1 MKKLLSLLMA
11 AMMLPLA
18 SGAVDLAPNQML
30 MGHYVSDALATS
42 GWGYPNLMGV
52 ATVAT
57 DFTTDQL
64 ALYQDGDIV
73 AFRIGL
79 FEATTIS
86 RMFVIPVDPNGNVLW
101 SDITEWPCDI
111 EANAGWN
118 MIQLETPYRI
128 EVPDG
133 YRLRIGF
140 DYEQPTKSS
149 KTLSVVKEGVTCP
162 TYHYLDGT
170 WKALIFSSKGNLSMQ
185 LVVQNDHFPK
195 YPIWVRN
202 ITLNEFT
209 QTGTDIAYTFET
221 CNLGSIEVGAGN
233 CTYEVSVDGQLIE
246 TMTNPVDL
254 SNNYIMMNGVIP
266 TTGMSSGKHTL
277 TISPV
282 MANGEA
288 IENPRVFTAEFK
300 TYDQGFDR
308 QMHLVEQ
315 FTSTGCTWCPV
326 GSANLQNLIT
336 MRNDVAWVGVHVLF
350 GSPVDPFAT
359 VQNDSISAYQ
369 GIDGYPEGT
378 FDRSMGIG
386 NAGEL
391 FTVLSGT
398 EASTMSAFFDYLDAK
413 EPSWASVNV
422 NSRFDAETRD
432 AVITIDGKLASHY
445 EDFMGSDSK
454 LTVYITED
462 NLVAPQINQGNI
474 ENNYVHNGV
483 LRTALVSV
491 KGVDLNKDGDTYK
504 NEFTYTIPENWNA
517 DKLNIV
523 AFISR
528 PLRPNSIRDLYVT
541 NANKR
546 KLGEFDEPAFVI
558 GDVDGD
564 GEVTIADVARLVDYL
579 LTDGSTSGNPEA
591 ADCDSDGIVTISD
604 VALLID
610 YLLKGSW

>member
-1 MKKLLSLLMA
+1 
-11 AMMLPLA
+11 
-18 SGAVDLAPNQML
+18 
-30 MGHYVSDALATS
+30 
-42 GWGYPNLMGV
+42 
-52 ATVAT
+52 
-57 DFTTDQL
+57 
-64 ALYQDGDIV
+64 
-73 AFRIGL
+73 
-79 FEATTIS
+79 
-86 RMFVIPVDPNGNVLW
+86 
-101 SDITEWPCDI
+101 
-111 EANAGWN
+111 
-118 MIQLETPYRI
+118 
-128 EVPDG
+128 
-133 YRLRIGF
+133 
-140 DYEQPTKSS
+140 
-149 KTLSVVKEGVTCP
+149 
-162 TYHYLDGT
+162 
-170 WKALIFSSKGNLSMQ
+170 
-185 LVVQNDHFPK
+185 
-195 YPIWVRN
+195 
-202 ITLNEFT
+202 
-209 QTGTDIAYTFET
+209 
-221 CNLGSIEVGAGN
+221 
-233 CTYEVSVDGQLIE
+233 
-246 TMTNPVDL
+246 
-254 SNNYIMMNGVIP
+254 
-266 TTGMSSGKHTL
+266 
-277 TISPV
+277 
-282 MANGEA
+282 
-288 IENPRVFTAEFK
+288 
-300 TYDQGFDR
+300 
-308 QMHLVEQ
+308 
-315 FTSTGCTWCPV
+315 
-326 GSANLQNLIT
+326 
-336 MRNDVAWVGVHVLF
+336 
-350 GSPVDPFAT
+350 
-359 VQNDSISAYQ
+359 
-369 GIDGYPEGT
+369 
-378 FDRSMGIG
+378 
-386 NAGEL
+386 
-391 FTVLSGT
+391 
-398 EASTMSAFFDYLDAK
+398 MSAFFDYLDAK

-491 KGVDLNKDGDTYK
+491 KGVALNKDGDTYK